1 MGRLLKFLSL
11 PRHEKHLFLE
21 AGILLLVSNFCI
33 KTIAFRHIDNFLRT
47 RWRDNTESR
56 IDPAEDIRLVNRSIL
71 SMANSLPFKC
81 LCLSRSIAEF
91 IMLRRRGIPA
101 VIYAGVKFSGHS
113 SPQAHAWVQPGRGV
127 NGGSSE
133 NSAFTVVVRIGDD
146 P

>member
-11 PRHEKHLFLE
+11 PRREKHLFLE
-21 AGILLLVSNFCI
+21 AGILLLLSNVCV

-47 RWRDNTESR
+47 RWRDNTGSR

-71 SMANSLPFKC
+71 SMANLLPWQS

-101 VIYAGVKFSGHS
+101 VIYAGVRFSEHS
-113 SPQAHAWVQPGRGV
+113 SPQAHAWVQPRRGV
-127 NGGSSE
+127 NGGISE
-133 NSAFTVVVRIGDD
+133 NSAFTVVMRIGDD